1 MHFLMTTQE
10 IPVSKRSKILV
21 VDDTPLNVKLLADL
35 LGAKGYDVA
44 TAESGP
50 EALALMPGFDPD
62 IVLLDVMMPGM
73 SGYEVC
79 QKIRDEPETKLLPVV
94 MVTALDAAEERIKG
108 IEVGADDFLSKPINT
123 NELLARVRSLLRIRE
138 LHETVRTQAGELA
151 VWNEKLEQ
159 RVAEQVG
166 QLRRLERL
174 KRFFSPQLA
183 ETISNEGMKLLE
195 PHRRHVSVV
204 FVDLRG
210 FTQFAEN
217 VEPEELM
224 DMLHQFHGEMGRII
238 VKYEGSL
245 ERFTGDGLMI
255 FFNDP
260 VEIPDPE
267 ERAVR
272 MAVEM
277 KDAVSSLK
285 DQWMKLGWEL
295 GFGVG
300 ITSGYATLGTI
311 GFEERWDYAAIGT
324 VTNLAARLCATAEDG
339 QILVTDRLLAK
350 VENFVESR
358 SIGEIALKGFSRTVS
373 VHNVL
378 AARP

>member
-1 MHFLMTTQE
+1 MPAQGIMVTE
-10 IPVSKRSKILV
+10 RSKILV
-21 VDDTPLNVKLLADL
+21 VDDTPHNVKLLADL
-35 LGAKGYDVA
+35 LDAKGYDVS
-44 TAESGP
+44 TAASGA
-50 EALALMPGFDPD
+50 EALAQLPEFDPD

-79 QKIRDEPETKLLPVV
+79 QKIRDNPETKLLPVV

-138 LHETVRTQAGELA
+138 LHETVRVQAAELA
-151 VWNEKLEQ
+151 MWNEKLEQ

-166 QLRRLERL
+166 QVRRLERL

-210 FTQFAEN
+210 FTQFAESA
-217 VEPEELM
+217 EPEELM
-224 DMLHQFHGEMGRII
+224 DMLRQYHGEMGRVI

-260 VEIPDPE
+260 VEIPNPE

-272 MAVEM
+272 MALDM
-277 KDAVSSLK
+277 KDAINVLRNR
-285 DQWMKLGWEL
+285 WMKLGWEL

-300 ITSGYATLGTI
+300 ITSGYATLGAI

-339 QILVTDRLLAK
+339 QILVTGRLLTK
-350 VENFVESR
+350 VDKLVESV
-358 SIGEIALKGFSRTVS
+358 SIGEIDLKGFSRPVS
-373 VHNVL
+373 VYNVL
-378 AARP
+378 ATRP

>member
-1 MHFLMTTQE
+1 MPAQGVTVTEQ
-10 IPVSKRSKILV
+10 SKILV
-21 VDDTPLNVKLLADL
+21 VDDTPHNVKLLADL
-35 LGAKGYDVA
+35 LGAKGYDVR
-44 TAESGP
+44 TAASGA
-50 EALALMPGFDPD
+50 EALALLPGFNPD

-79 QKIRDEPETKLLPVV
+79 KEIRNNPETRLLPVV

-123 NELLARVRSLLRIRE
+123 NELLARVGSLVRIQE
-138 LHETVRTQAGELA
+138 LHEKVRVQAAELA
-151 VWNEKLEQ
+151 TWNEKLEQ

-183 ETISNEGMKLLE
+183 ETISDGGMKLLE
-195 PHRRHVSVV
+195 PHRRYVSVV

-210 FTQFAEN
+210 FTYFAES

-224 DMLHQFHGEMGRII
+224 DMLRQFHGEMGRII

-260 VEIPDPE
+260 VEIPDHE

-272 MAVEM
+272 MAVAM
-277 KDAVSSLK
+277 KDAVKSLK
-285 DQWMKLGWEL
+285 DQWMKRGWEL

-300 ITSGYATLGTI
+300 ITSGYATLGAI

-339 QILVTDRLLAK
+339 QILVTSRFLSK
-350 VENFVESR
+350 IEGIVESM
-358 SIGEIALKGFSRTVS
+358 SIGEIALKGFSRPVS

-378 AARP
+378 ATRL

>member
-1 MHFLMTTQE
+1 MTE
-10 IPVSKRSKILV
+10 RSKILV
-21 VDDTPLNVKLLADL
+21 VDDTPHNVKLLADL
-35 LGAKGYDVA
+35 LGVKGYDVR
-44 TAESGP
+44 TAASGA
-50 EALALMPGFDPD
+50 EALALLPGFNPD

-79 QKIRDEPETKLLPVV
+79 QEIRNNPETRLLPVV

-108 IEVGADDFLSKPINT
+108 IEVGADDFLTKPINT
-123 NELLARVRSLLRIRE
+123 TELLARVSSLLRIQE
-138 LHETVRTQAGELA
+138 LHEKVRVQAAELA
-151 VWNEKLEQ
+151 TWNEKLEQ

-183 ETISNEGMKLLE
+183 ETISDGGMKLLE
-195 PHRRHVSVV
+195 PHRRYVSVV

-210 FTQFAEN
+210 FTHFAES

-272 MAVEM
+272 MAVAM

-300 ITSGYATLGTI
+300 ITSGYATLGAI

-339 QILVTDRLLAK
+339 QILVTNRFLTK
-350 VENFVESR
+350 VDGIVESM
-358 SIGEIALKGFSRTVS
+358 SIGKIALKGFSRPVS

-378 AARP
+378 ATRL